1 MFPKIATRKKKKYRQ
16 FQVSQLCQT
25 IATYFCFLMATAVCV
40 VKKKTN
46 SLDAGDN
53 MEVCQLLL
61 YFLSFTQSHALH
73 LFLGSLCL
81 HLFVVRSAW
90 EYSLISV
97 NVSCRRY
104 SAMMRFTWEC
114 DKRSRATPR
123 LQRLITIK
131 NLREGQK
138 ALSWCSERSKNT
150 WLTLFLQTSFFKN

>member
-1 MFPKIATRKKKKYRQ
+1 MSNY
-16 FQVSQLCQT
+16 SNLL
-25 IATYFCFLMATAVCV
+25 YFCFLMATAVCV
-40 VKKKTN
+40 VKKNPTN

-61 YFLSFTQSHALH
+61 YFLSLTQSHALH

-81 HLFVVRSAW
+81 HLFVVRPAW

-104 SAMMRFTWEC
+104 SAVMRFTSEC

-131 NLREGQK
+131 NLPEGQK
-138 ALSWCSERSKNT
+138 ALSWCSEKSKNT